1 MMATFPEY
9 ACVLLEGYQEK
20 ANYSVLRTE
29 MDSGI
34 PKQRPR
40 RSLPMVVRDVKVKV
54 ANKTE
59 KASFDAWIKDD
70 IFGGTAWFDYTDPI
84 DNVVKQARIVSG
96 DVTWS
101 SPGVVWFADMKLET
115 VG

>member
-1 MMATFPEY
+1 MATFPTY
-9 ACVLLEGYQEK
+9 ACVQLEGYQEK

-29 MDSGI
+29 MDNGI

-40 RSLPMVVRDVKVKV
+40 RSLPMVTREVRVKV

-59 KASFDAWIKDD
+59 KASFDAWVRNDLD
-70 IFGGTAWFDYTDPI
+70 GGTTWFDYTDPL
-84 DNVVKQARIVSG
+84 DNVTKQARIVSG
-96 DVTWS
+96 EVTWS
-101 SPGVVWFADMKLET
+101 SPGVVWFAEMKLET

>member
-1 MMATFPEY
+1 MATFPSY

-20 ANYSVLRTE
+20 ANYSVLRSE
-29 MDSGI
+29 MDNAV

-59 KASFDAWIKDD
+59 KASFDTWIRDD
-70 IFGGTAWFDYTDPI
+70 IFGGTAWFDFVDPL
-84 DNVVKQARIVSG
+84 DGTTKQARIVAG

-101 SPGVVWFADMKLET
+101 SPGYVWFADMKLET
-115 VG
+115 IG